1 MALGRRTIMRALFGG
16 AALVLSIVFVIEL
29 SLHWRDLRVNRSVDT
44 LMAGHDA
51 PVPKDPAPE
60 ILLARGVRWVRA
72 GEEDQ
77 AIAIYNLLSADRHV
91 DGRLRVSAYY
101 NLGNVYLRRGMAQA
115 QAMKVDRART
125 AIQIAKEIYRDALRI
140 DPRHWDARYNLE
152 TAGYVVPDLPL
163 GDADPDEDGPQS
175 KDAWSDMQGFPSGL
189 P

>member
-1 MALGRRTIMRALFGG
+1 M
-16 AALVLSIVFVIEL
+16 LSIAFVIEL
-29 SLHWRDLRVNRSVDT
+29 SMHWRDVRVNRGIDT

-60 ILLARGVRWVRA
+60 ILLARGARWVRA

-77 AIAIYNLLSADRHV
+77 AISIYNLLSADRRV

-163 GDADPDEDGPQS
+163 GDADPDEDGPHS

>member
-1 MALGRRTIMRALFGG
+1 MALGHRTIMRALFGG
-16 AALVLSIVFVIEL
+16 AALVLSMVFVIEL
-29 SLHWRDLRVNRSVDT
+29 SMHRRDVRVNRSVDT

-51 PVPKDPAPE
+51 RVPKDPAPE

-77 AIAIYNLLSADRHV
+77 AIAIYNLLSADRRV
-91 DGRLRVSAYY
+91 DGQLRVAAYY
-101 NLGNVYLRRGMAQA
+101 NLGNVYLRRGMSQA

-140 DPRHWDARYNLE
+140 DPQHWDARYNLE

-163 GDADPDEDGPQS
+163 ADADPEDGPQS